1 MTLRIGVIG
10 TGAIGRDHMRRINQT
25 LSGAKVTAVSDVNIE
40 SVRTA
45 RADLAPEAEVVGSGE
60 EVAASACVDA
70 VVVTSW
76 GATHEQYVLAAIA
89 AGKPVFCEKPL
100 ATTQR
105 DCMRIVQAEVTN
117 GRRLV
122 HVGYMRRYDPGYLAM
137 KEAIDNGIVGL
148 PVIVHSAHRNPSVPD
163 HYTKEMAVVDTAVHD
178 IDVCRWLL
186 GQDFVSSQVFLPRHN
201 PRSDGAL
208 TDPLFI
214 VLQTDARVL
223 VDVEVDLN
231 IGFGYDVRTE
241 AVCERG
247 IVALSALSPV
257 LVHTAGTA
265 RQELPHNWQER
276 FAAAYSTELR
286 HWVASVANQTPTGPS
301 AWDGYQV
308 AVTADATVE
317 SLRQG
322 GPVAINQSHM
332 PDLYRDL

>member
-1 MTLRIGVIG
+1 MALRVGVVGAGMIG
-10 TGAIGRDHMRRINQT
+10 
-25 LSGAKVTAVSDVNIE
+25 SGHIKRLTCDVANVEVVAVADPDQ
-40 SVRTA
+40 A
-45 RADLAPEAEVVGSGE
+45 RAAA
-60 EVAASACVDA
+60 VADPLGATVHANGYELIHAANVDA
-70 VVVTSW
+70 VLVTSS
-76 GATHEQYVLAAIA
+76 GPSHAEYVLASLDAC
-89 AGKPVFCEKPL
+89 KPVFCEKPL

-122 HVGYMRRYDPGYLAM
+122 QVGYMRRYDPGYLAM